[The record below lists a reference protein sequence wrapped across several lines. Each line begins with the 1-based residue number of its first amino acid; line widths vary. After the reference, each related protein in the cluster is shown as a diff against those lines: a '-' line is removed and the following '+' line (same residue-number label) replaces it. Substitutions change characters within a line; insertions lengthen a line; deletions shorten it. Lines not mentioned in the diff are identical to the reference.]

1 MAEEPKDIALQWMK
15 ENQDRDVSGAE
26 AASSAT
32 TLKGDY
38 KGKSLRGKLQE
49 SYKMADLQ
57 TKAAFETIFKYPRGD
72 KVMAYSDRK
81 IQKESFSQQSKPID
95 ITKDY
100 GGKYDVMEGEY
111 LVMMRKAIE
120 DLAAGKITQ
129 EQYDEYYTSFMNEFP
144 PEAIEVLKKDIAND
158 GGKSSEIFGG
168 KVNMNLKESELSTK
182 PNNPKLYDFSK
193 VKPEMFDVHEGDRI
207 KALIDGLK
215 RGESDKQLMEYLI
228 NEFDPY
234 VIEMIKNELKK

>member
-1 MAEEPKDIALQWMK
+1 MGIFKNKEADQALAWMKNQKEQGVEPKDIALQWMK

-26 AASSAT
+26 AAQPPKKTISSVA
-32 TLKGDY
+32 KD
-38 KGKSLRGKLQE
+38 
-49 SYKMADLQ
+49 
-57 TKAAFETIFKYPRGD
+57 IFKFPRGD

-81 IQKESFSQQSKPID
+81 IQKESFSQPKPID

-129 EQYDEYYTSFMNEFP
+129 EDYDQVYNSFMNEFP

-234 VIEMIKNELKK
+234 VIQMIKNELKK

>member
-1 MAEEPKDIALQWMK
+1 MGIFKNKEADQALAWMKNQKEQGVEPKDMALQWMK

-26 AASSAT
+26 AAQPPEKTISSVA
-32 TLKGDY
+32 KD
-38 KGKSLRGKLQE
+38 
-49 SYKMADLQ
+49 
-57 TKAAFETIFKYPRGD
+57 IFKYPRGD

-81 IQKESFSQQSKPID
+81 IQKESFSQPKPID

-158 GGKSSEIFGG
+158 GFTKTSVPYTFKDKVIDKAKRFAFEAKEIGY
-168 KVNMNLKESELSTK
+168 
-182 PNNPKLYDFSK
+182 NPSDL
-193 VKPEMFDVHEGDRI
+193 G
-207 KALIDGLK
+207 KALIKEEKKTRKESKSEEGKLK
-215 RGESDKQLMEYLI
+215 VLQK
-228 NEFDPY
+228 
-234 VIEMIKNELKK
+234 

>member
-1 MAEEPKDIALQWMK
+1 
-15 ENQDRDVSGAE
+15 
-26 AASSAT
+26 
-32 TLKGDY
+32 
-38 KGKSLRGKLQE
+38 
-49 SYKMADLQ
+49 
-57 TKAAFETIFKYPRGD
+57 
-72 KVMAYSDRK
+72 
-81 IQKESFSQQSKPID
+81 
-95 ITKDY
+95 
-100 GGKYDVMEGEY
+100 
-111 LVMMRKAIE
+111 
-120 DLAAGKITQ
+120 
-129 EQYDEYYTSFMNEFP
+129 MNEFP